1 MSARTEPNY
10 ARSLLVDCMTVSLA
24 ALVLACEPADT
35 AGDPGA
41 LIDVVM
47 TSRVGVVLDEFPAAT
62 RDRAAELFLAKPLA
76 FWEARARR
84 QTRMTNYRLA
94 FRQFFHD
101 DKLQLPL
108 PPDAGLHYEFA
119 GDGPRRDSVDG
130 HDVVVIDYTLTGTLL
145 ADVASIPASEPAL
158 VAVGGTWEEP
168 FVLPLDPEYLRQRTG
183 YACVDE
189 EDFPPD
195 SSDEENIADFFD
207 HECDV
212 EVAPDYA
219 CHLSEPR
226 PTESCVD
233 ALHDHVGAVDTV
245 VRFERRAWDPQRA
258 DEVRLGE
265 VTTPDAPDLAVVGD
279 VIGSSARLVYRY
291 IAPDSCTM
299 REGCVGGPG
308 WRRLLQFDAS
318 VQNVG
323 GADLHLGEVDY
334 YGEGLDSELAG
345 RNIYEYSDCHQH
357 YHFRFYGDFAYATDE
372 HAEGFK
378 QSFCLQTTSRAGN
391 HEKSP
396 LNTPYG
402 SCDYQG
408 IAAGWGD
415 DYIAGL
421 DCQWVDV
428 TDVAVPGA
436 SVTAPLV
443 FTSNPDRFL
452 CEGAPVRDDAGD
464 LRYEPTDLRT
474 ETGAAIERPMC
485 EFSSGWD
492 ANNIGERPV
501 EIPAVGSYVTAACD
515 REQEGP
521 LRNCGFAEQ
530 TAAITCNAGETVELG
545 CTIPAGAAPMAV
557 RVCPVSAVLGVPL
570 ACTYVHA
577 LGNGVVDDGAMTT
590 IRFTCPAP
598 LAADE
603 PGGEVSLFTAPL
615 LRSDPGVE
623 VACMPL

>member
-1 MSARTEPNY
+1 MARWLALFP
-10 ARSLLVDCMTVSLA
+10 LLA
-24 ALVLACEPADT
+24 LACESGEPA
-35 AGDPGA
+35 GEPGA
-41 LIDVVM
+41 LIDVAM
-47 TSRVGVVLDEFPAAT
+47 DSRVGVVLDEFPAGM
-62 RDRAAELFLAKPLA
+62 RDRAAALFLAKPLE

-108 PPDAGLHYEFA
+108 PPDAGLRYEFA
-119 GDGPRRDSVDG
+119 AGGPRRITVDG
-130 HDVVVIDYTLTGTLL
+130 HDVVVIDYRLGGTLL
-145 ADVASIPASEPAL
+145 ADPASVPASEPAL

-168 FVLPLDPEYLRQRTG
+168 FVLPLDPEFLRQRTG

-219 CHLSEPR
+219 CHLSDPR
-226 PTESCVD
+226 PTESCVE
-233 ALHDHVGAVDTV
+233 ALQNHVGAVDTV
-245 VRFERRAWDPQRA
+245 VRFERLAWDPALA
-258 DEVRLGE
+258 DAVRLGE
-265 VTTPDAPDLAVVGD
+265 VTTPDAPDLAVVAD

-299 REGCVGGPG
+299 LEGCVGGPG

-323 GADLHLGEVDY
+323 GAALHLGEVDY
-334 YGEGLDSELAG
+334 YGDGLDAELAAH
-345 RNIYEYSDCHQH
+345 NIYQYSACHQH
-357 YHFRFYGDFAYATDE
+357 YHFRFYGDFQFAADPQ
-372 HAEGFK
+372 ADGFK

-391 HEKSP
+391 HERSP

-408 IAAGWGD
+408 IEAGWGD

-428 TDVAVPGA
+428 TDVAVPGP
-436 SVTAPLV
+436 SITAPLV

-452 CEGAPVRDDAGD
+452 CEGAPVVDAAGAPQ
-464 LRYEPTDLRT
+464 YEPTELQTDA
-474 ETGAAIERPMC
+474 GARIDRPMC
-485 EFSSGWD
+485 EFSPGWD
-492 ANNIGERPV
+492 GNNVGERPF
-501 EIPAVGSYVTAACD
+501 ELPAVGSYVTAACD

-521 LRNCGFAEQ
+521 LRNCGFTEQ
-530 TAAITCNAGETVELG
+530 TAAIACNPGEDVELG
-545 CTIPAGAAPMAV
+545 CTIAAGAAPMAV

-570 ACTYVHA
+570 ACSYAHA
-577 LGNGVVDDGAMTT
+577 LGAAVVADGDMTT
-590 IRFTCPAP
+590 VRFTCPTP

-615 LRSDPGVE
+615 LRSDPAVE

>member
-1 MSARTEPNY
+1 MASACG
-10 ARSLLVDCMTVSLA
+10 LLLA
-24 ALVLACEPADT
+24 SSGLACEGDT
-35 AGDPGA
+35 ADDPGA

-47 TSRVGVVLDEFPAAT
+47 DSRVGVVLDEFPAGV
-62 RDRAAELFLAKPLA
+62 RDRAAELFLAKPLE

-108 PPDAGLHYEFA
+108 PPDAGLHYQFGA
-119 GDGPRRDSVDG
+119 DGARRDSIDG

-145 ADVASIPASEPAL
+145 SDVASIPASEPAL
-158 VAVGGTWEEP
+158 VPIGGAWEEP

-207 HECDV
+207 HECEV
-212 EVAPDYA
+212 EVAPDYG

-226 PTESCVD
+226 PTESCVE
-233 ALHDHVGAVDTV
+233 ALQNHVGAVDTV
-245 VRFERRAWDPQRA
+245 VRFERLAWDPRRA
-258 DEVRLGE
+258 DDVRLGE
-265 VTTPDAPDLAVVGD
+265 VTTPDAPDLAVIDD

-299 REGCVGGPG
+299 REGCVGGSG

-318 VQNVG
+318 VQNLG
-323 GADLHLGEVDY
+323 GAALHLGEVGY
-334 YGEGLDSELAG
+334 YGEGLDTELSAH
-345 RNIYEYSDCHQH
+345 NIYQYSDCHQH
-357 YHFRFYGDFAYATDE
+357 YHFRFYGDFMYAADE

-391 HEKSP
+391 HENSP

-428 TDVAVPGA
+428 TDVAIPGA

-452 CEGAPVRDDAGD
+452 CEGTPVLDDAGAP
-464 LRYEPTDLRT
+464 RYEATDLKT
-474 ETGAAIERPMC
+474 ESGDPIDRPMC
-485 EFSSGWD
+485 EFSGGWD
-492 ANNIGERPV
+492 RNNVGERPV

-530 TAAITCNAGETVELG
+530 TAAIACDAGETVELG
-545 CTIPAGAAPMAV
+545 CTIAAGAAPMAV

-577 LGNGVVDDGAMTT
+577 LGSAVVDDAAMATV
-590 IRFTCPAP
+590 RFACPAP

-603 PGGEVSLFTAPL
+603 PGGQVSLFTAPL
-615 LRSDPGVE
+615 LRSDPGAE
-623 VACMPL
+623 VACMQL